1 MAVAPRAVEANAP
14 HGQKDAVVA
23 SVAPTAMGIS
33 TQWLYFFVSE
43 MQRNIKI

>member
-1 MAVAPRAVEANAP
+1 MAVAPCAVEANTP
-14 HGQKDAVVA
+14 HGQKDADAA